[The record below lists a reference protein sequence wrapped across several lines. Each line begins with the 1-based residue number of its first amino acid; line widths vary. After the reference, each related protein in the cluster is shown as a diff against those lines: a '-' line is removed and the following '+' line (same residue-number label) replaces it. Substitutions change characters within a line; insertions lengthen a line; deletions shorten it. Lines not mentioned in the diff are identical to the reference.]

1 MSEIRMMVFNKNMG
15 LESTTFLY
23 ELVSF
28 KSLIVQTTSF
38 NYKLKKIYEHVGHN
52 HVGFKWR
59 ACF

>member
-1 MSEIRMMVFNKNMG
+1 MMVFNKNMG

-52 HVGFKWR
+52 HVGFKWK